1 MALLVG
7 DLKAAAYKRTRSR
20 PSLEDATLLCKTEH
34 VYGKRLF
41 CTRATLADGEK
52 EYDIIIETS
61 LSAPGDP
68 EMWISIGSAT
78 MTRVTNLNWRFR
90 GNETVMVNTSPVQI
104 LWDVHN
110 WLHSNP
116 GSGPGLFIFKPGML
130 ECVSDSDS
138 DGRNGSK
145 RNGGG
150 IINDPASGEGSPL
163 TTEFCFFLYAW
174 RTEVKKN
181 NATAITC
188 LQRRDGSSVP
198 VRYIPKIS
206 SKTDRPETPLP
217 VKDSEKNEFRNV
229 LVECILV
236 ETASEKKS
244 TNAYSFS
251 SKTDKPETPL
261 PVKAFVDYELMEEPE
276 DIAEE
281 FCIHQED
288 DLKEDVS
295 CAVKTKQEAD
305 KLAIELLAMRA
316 FTAVEMRKKLQGKR
330 FSPDIVEAVVD
341 DFQSRGFIND
351 GLYAET
357 FSRSRWSSSSWG
369 PRRIKQAL
377 LKKGVSEVAAEN
389 AIKLVFEGDE
399 SGAQA
404 SSSLGLS
411 KLSMDHLFIQA
422 SKQWLRGQ
430 DVPRE
435 TRKSRIIRWLQ
446 YRGFN
451 WDVVSVI
458 LKKLESHHAP

>member
-1 MALLVG
+1 MSNYFLGAVPFSDSRPPFWENVSEDQKANQAAPQTSVTFAYRAKVAGLESNITVTWCKNLSNHSLSITFGNPSDENLYTFKVDLRTWQFWGRKGLRSFELEGKQVGIFWDFRQAKFFCSPEPSSDYYIAMVSGEEMALLVG

-150 IINDPASGEGSPL
+150 IINDPASGEGSTL

-174 RTEVKKN
+174 RTE
-181 NATAITC
+181 
-188 LQRRDGSSVP
+188 
-198 VRYIPKIS
+198 
-206 SKTDRPETPLP
+206 
-217 VKDSEKNEFRNV
+217 
-229 LVECILV
+229 
-236 ETASEKKS
+236 
-244 TNAYSFS
+244 
-251 SKTDKPETPL
+251 
-261 PVKAFVDYELMEEPE
+261 
-276 DIAEE
+276 
-281 FCIHQED
+281 
-288 DLKEDVS
+288 
-295 CAVKTKQEAD
+295 
-305 KLAIELLAMRA
+305 
-316 FTAVEMRKKLQGKR
+316 
-330 FSPDIVEAVVD
+330 
-341 DFQSRGFIND
+341 
-351 GLYAET
+351 
-357 FSRSRWSSSSWG
+357 
-369 PRRIKQAL
+369 
-377 LKKGVSEVAAEN
+377 
-389 AIKLVFEGDE
+389 
-399 SGAQA
+399 
-404 SSSLGLS
+404 
-411 KLSMDHLFIQA
+411 
-422 SKQWLRGQ
+422 
-430 DVPRE
+430 
-435 TRKSRIIRWLQ
+435 
-446 YRGFN
+446 
-451 WDVVSVI
+451 
-458 LKKLESHHAP
+458 